1 MKRAVIPLI
10 VGVGALLAGCV
21 AQPRDGLPRV
31 RYGERAC
38 DECRMLVSDERFA
51 AALIDRDGEQRVFDG
66 IGCLVRYL
74 AVHPG
79 ATRLWVH
86 DYDSK
91 QECDARQMSFV
102 HVQELDTP
110 MGDGLAA
117 FTTRVQ
123 AEAFAAA
130 HHGDVISFGQ
140 LTQVVTAPNV
150 ARRP

>member
-1 MKRAVIPLI
+1 MNRTAISLI
-10 VGVGALLAGCV
+10 VGIGALLAGCV

-66 IGCLVRYL
+66 IGCFVRYL

-79 ATRLWVH
+79 AARLWVH

-91 QECDARQMSFV
+91 QWCDARQVFFV
-102 HVQELDTP
+102 HGQELDTP

-117 FTTRVQ
+117 FTTRAQ
-123 AEAFAAA
+123 AETFAAA
-130 HHGDVISFGQ
+130 HHGDVLSFEQ
-140 LTQVVTAPNV
+140 LAQVVTAPNV